1 MIKDKIELQG
11 RSTLDNRESYA
22 RRLSSLC
29 IGFSLKS
36 IADETRELEVHQSNG
51 KKLESKIVTL
61 SRLQLPQEG
70 NGNKRIKEAARA
82 INFSST
88 DKVLPVDALII
99 GALKYM
105 ELVASSSNEAD
116 RKESRMDYDDQ
127 FDDLHEQELMDIEEG
142 VTISEPVVDPGIID
156 LAKHGKQKKSSSAK
170 SGVKFGIPLDY
181 RVKRWNSFVED
192 LQESVY
198 LLLGTHTSPG
208 IITPVHKRKQN

>member
-70 NGNKRIKEAARA
+70 NVNKRIKEAARA

-127 FDDLHEQELMDIEEG
+127 FDDLHGQELMDIEEG
-142 VTISEPVVDPGIID
+142 VTISEPVVDPETLLD
-156 LAKHGKQKKSSSAK
+156 LGL
-170 SGVKFGIPLDY
+170 IPDY
-181 RVKRWNSFVED
+181 NPVELVSRRGETLVYCRLANLSIRSLKPVWKRIVRT
-192 LQESVY
+192 L
-198 LLLGTHTSPG
+198 
-208 IITPVHKRKQN
+208 